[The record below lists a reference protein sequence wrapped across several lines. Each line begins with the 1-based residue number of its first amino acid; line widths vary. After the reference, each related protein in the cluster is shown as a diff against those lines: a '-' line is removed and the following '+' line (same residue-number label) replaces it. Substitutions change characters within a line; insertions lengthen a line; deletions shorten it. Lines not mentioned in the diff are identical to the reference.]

1 MPVLS
6 NLKHEKFAQAL
17 ARGLSPRDAV
27 VSAGMKFDRSYTSK
41 LMKNTAIRTRVE
53 ELMRPALTRA
63 AMKTEIGVDRLVEE
77 LEAVA
82 VAQITDVLEWGETIA
97 VQTKKGE
104 RLVYGVKVRSLDD
117 IPHHV
122 RAAISEVR
130 QTKDGITIKMH
141 DKLRSIELLGR
152 FRRMWGDKDKDE
164 GEGDKAT
171 LLELLNHGFR
181 DRDRLAKLA
190 EEGRLIEGMKVVNP

>member
-1 MPVLS
+1 MRTAADAAGLKFEPS
-6 NLKHEKFAQAL
+6 NTHKILKSTKVRTRIEELTQSSMRKAL
-17 ARGLSPRDAV
+17 A
-27 VSAGMKFDRSYTSK
+27 
-41 LMKNTAIRTRVE
+41 
-53 ELMRPALTRA
+53 
-63 AMKTEIGVDRLVEE
+63 KTEVGVDRLVDE
-77 LEAVA
+77 LESIA

-104 RLVYGVKVRSLDD
+104 KLIYGVKVRSLDD
-117 IPHHV
+117 IPRHV

-152 FRRMWGDKDKDE
+152 FRRMWGDKEKDE
-164 GEGDKAT
+164 GDTTSLLA
-171 LLELLNHGFR
+171 LLEHGYR
-181 DRDRLAKLA
+181 DRERLAKLA